1 MCLDDL
7 WSCPSEGPLCY
18 TNNYPLS
25 NNISPMKRG
34 RSEPPHKTLT
44 WVRSNMRQY
53 NTIMHTKKILIR
65 VSIFDPFDMQ
75 IYKFGTFLF
84 LRIAPQ
90 PHAETLITT
99 FPICF
104 WLTRCLYASLAW
116 SNEKTLSMTGL
127 ICRASKSRFISSNLE
142 GRVSIVEPPR
152 QVANSYLLRTGANQ
166 DATVYDSSTQEL

>member
-1 MCLDDL
+1 MHWSMNNRWSFVEVRYRLLAFWRKYDCARRFSSDNRCGRHLFKSYLSVSNLFLMCLNDL

-18 TNNYPLS
+18 RHNSPLS
-25 NNISPMKRG
+25 NEM
-34 RSEPPHKTLT
+34 RS
-44 WVRSNMRQY
+44 
-53 NTIMHTKKILIR
+53 
-65 VSIFDPFDMQ
+65 FDMQ

-142 GRVSIVEPPR
+142 GRVC
-152 QVANSYLLRTGANQ
+152 
-166 DATVYDSSTQEL
+166 